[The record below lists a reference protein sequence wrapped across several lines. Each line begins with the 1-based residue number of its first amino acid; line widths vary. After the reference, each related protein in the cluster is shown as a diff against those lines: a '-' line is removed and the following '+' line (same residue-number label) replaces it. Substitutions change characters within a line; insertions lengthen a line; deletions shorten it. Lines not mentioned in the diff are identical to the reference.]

1 MEEMEQVN
9 KEATKAVTNEVA
21 AGVSKETRRKE
32 KQHAK
37 GKLFATERLSL
48 LYDDGDYRELTNPNS
63 RDGVY
68 VCIGKVF
75 GQEVVSVTHD
85 FTYKGG
91 SFGIQQSRNIVKAQ
105 KLAIRKKCPYVMLND
120 SGGARIQEGIDGLAG
135 LGNMFCNMVDA
146 SGYIPQYSVILG
158 PCAGGIAY
166 AAGLSDFV
174 FMVQGIGQMY
184 VTGPKVVKSVGLG
197 SVTAE
202 ELGGV
207 KLHSEV
213 SGCAHFNYEDEATCF
228 QELRRLISVVPPCSR
243 SNVSIPAKE
252 NYVKQNEF
260 SFQLPESDRQGYD
273 IRALINDIM
282 DDDSFIEIHSMFA
295 QSVIVGFAKLYGI
308 TVGVIANQSIC
319 MAGTLDCDTS
329 DKAARLVRFCD
340 AFHIPVI
347 TLTDVT
353 GFRPGLEQESKGVIR
368 HGAKLLYAFAEST
381 VPKVNVIVRKAY
393 GGAYIAMNSR
403 TMRADRVFAWPTA
416 KAAVMGE
423 QGAVE
428 ILYAKELKQM
438 EKETR
443 EAFIAEKAEEYQK
456 EVVGYKLGLEHGYID
471 ELILPEQTRD
481 KIYDVIVKSKR
492 RSLIRIKKKHG
503 NIPL

>member
-1 MEEMEQVN
+1 MEELENVN
-9 KEATKAVTNEVA
+9 KDD
-21 AGVSKETRRKE
+21 SKEAGRKE

-37 GKLFATERLSL
+37 GKLFATERLAL
-48 LYDDGDYRELTNPNS
+48 LYDEGEYRELTNPNG

-68 VCIGKVF
+68 VCIGRVF

-105 KLAIRKKCPYVMLND
+105 KLAVRKKCPYVMLND

-135 LGNMFCNMVDA
+135 LGDMFCNMVDA

-174 FMVQGIGQMY
+174 FMVEGIGQMY

-197 SVTAE
+197 SFTAE

-213 SGCAHFNYEDEATCF
+213 SGCAHFNYKDEATCF
-228 QELRRLISVVPPCSR
+228 QELRRLISIIPPCSR
-243 SNVSIPAKE
+243 SNAYVPAKV
-252 NYVKQNEF
+252 NYMKQNEF

-273 IRALINDIM
+273 IRGLINDIM
-282 DDDSFIEIHSMFA
+282 DDDSFMEIQSMFA
-295 QSVIVGFAKLYGI
+295 QSVVVGFAKLYGV
-308 TVGVIANQSIC
+308 TVGVIANQPMC
-319 MAGTLDCDTS
+319 VAGTLDCDTS

-340 AFHIPVI
+340 AFHIPIV

-403 TMRADRVFAWPTA
+403 TMRADKVFAWPTA

-438 EKETR
+438 DRETR
-443 EAFIAEKAEEYQK
+443 EAFIAEKTEEYER
-456 EVVGYKLGLEHGYID
+456 EVVGYHLGMEHGYID
-471 ELILPEQTRD
+471 ELILPGQTRD
-481 KIYDVIVKSKR
+481 KIYEVIVKSKR
-492 RSLIRIKKKHG
+492 KSRTGIRKKHG

>member
-1 MEEMEQVN
+1 MEELEKVN
-9 KEATKAVTNEVA
+9 KEVRK
-21 AGVSKETRRKE
+21 KE

-37 GKLFATERLSL
+37 GKLYATERLEL
-48 LYDDGDYRELTNPNS
+48 LYDDGEYRELTKPNS

-68 VCIGKVF
+68 VCIGTVF
-75 GQEVVSVTHD
+75 GQTVVSVTHD

-105 KLAIRKKCPYVMLND
+105 KLAVRKKCPFVMLND

-135 LGNMFCNMVDA
+135 LGDMFCNMVDA

-174 FMVQGIGQMY
+174 FMVQGISQMY
-184 VTGPKVVKSVGLG
+184 ITGPKVVRSVGLG
-197 SVTAE
+197 SFTAE

-213 SGCAHFNYEDEATCF
+213 SGCAHFNYEDEETCF
-228 QELRRLISVVPPCSR
+228 KELRRLISVIPPCSR
-243 SNVSIPAKE
+243 NIAAVPPKE
-252 NYVKQNEF
+252 QFVKQKDF
-260 SFQLPESDRQGYD
+260 SFQLPESDRYGYD
-273 IRALINDIM
+273 IRELIYDIV
-282 DDDSFIEIHSMFA
+282 DDDTFIEVQASFA
-295 QSVIVGFAKLYGI
+295 QPVIVGFAKLYGI
-308 TVGVIANQSIC
+308 TVGVIANQSMC

-329 DKAARLVRFCD
+329 DKAARIVRFCD

-353 GFRPGLEQESKGVIR
+353 GFRPGLDQESKGVIR
-368 HGAKLLYAFAEST
+368 HGAKLLYAFAEAT

-403 TMRADRVFAWPTA
+403 TMRADRVFAWSSA
-416 KAAVMGE
+416 KVAVMGE

-438 EKETR
+438 DKDAREK
-443 EAFIAEKAEEYQK
+443 FIAEKAEEYQK
-456 EVVGYKLGLEHGYID
+456 EVVGYQLGLEHGFID
-471 ELILPEQTRD
+471 ELILPEQTRG
-481 KIYDVIVKSKR
+481 KIYEVIVKNKR
-492 RSLIRIKKKHG
+492 KTIARIRKKHG

>member
-1 MEEMEQVN
+1 MEEMENVN
-9 KEATKAVTNEVA
+9 KEAAKKVTNDGT
-21 AGVSKETRRKE
+21 AGVSKEARKKE

-37 GKLFATERLSL
+37 GKLFATERLAL
-48 LYDDGDYRELTNPNS
+48 LYDDGLYRELTNPNG

-135 LGNMFCNMVDA
+135 LGDMFCNMIDA

-202 ELGGV
+202 ELGGA

-213 SGCAHFNYEDEATCF
+213 SGCAHFNYENEKTCF
-228 QELRRLISVVPPCSR
+228 NELRKLISIIPPCSR
-243 SNVSIPAKE
+243 SNVPVPAKE
-252 NYVKQNEF
+252 NYRKQNEF

-273 IRALINDIM
+273 IRGLINDIM
-282 DDDSFIEIHSMFA
+282 DDDSFMEIHSMFA
-295 QSVIVGFAKLYGI
+295 QSVVVGFAKLYGI
-308 TVGVIANQSIC
+308 TVGVIANQSMC

-340 AFHIPVI
+340 AFHIPIV

-428 ILYAKELKQM
+428 ILYAKELKQIN
-438 EKETR
+438 KEDR
-443 EAFIAEKAEEYQK
+443 EAFIAEKAEEYRR
-456 EVVGYKLGLEHGYID
+456 EVVGYKLGMDHGYID
-471 ELILPEQTRD
+471 ELIKPEETRD
-481 KIYDVIVKSKR
+481 KIYEVIIKNKR
-492 RSLIRIKKKHG
+492 KLKIGLKKKHG

>member
-1 MEEMEQVN
+1 MEDIEKVN
-9 KEATKAVTNEVA
+9 KEARK
-21 AGVSKETRRKE
+21 KE

-37 GKLFATERLSL
+37 GKLFATERLAL
-48 LYDDGDYRELTNPNS
+48 LYDDGVYRELTNPNG

-91 SFGIQQSRNIVKAQ
+91 SFGIQQSRNIIKAQ
-105 KLAIRKKCPYVMLND
+105 KLAIKKKCPYVMLND

-135 LGNMFCNMVDA
+135 LGDMFCNMVDA

-197 SVTAE
+197 TVTAE

-213 SGCAHFNYEDEATCF
+213 SGCAHFNYEDEKTCF
-228 QELRRLISVVPPCSR
+228 QELRRLISVIPPCSR
-243 SNVSIPAKE
+243 SNTAVPAKE
-252 NYVKQNEF
+252 RFMKQKEF
-260 SFQLPESDRQGYD
+260 SFQLPESDRHGYD
-273 IRALINDIM
+273 IRELIYDIV
-282 DDDSFIEIHSMFA
+282 DDDSFIEIHSAFA
-295 QSVIVGFAKLYGI
+295 QSVIVGFAQLYGV

-403 TMRADRVFAWPTA
+403 TMRADKVFAWPTA

-428 ILYAKELKQM
+428 ILYAKEVKQM
-438 EKETR
+438 DKETR
-443 EAFIAEKAEEYQK
+443 EAFLAEKADEYQK
-456 EVVGYKLGLEHGYID
+456 EVVGYKLGLQHGYID
-471 ELILPEQTRD
+471 ELIMPEQTRD
-481 KIYDVIVKSKR
+481 KIYEAIVKAKR
-492 RSLIRIKKKHG
+492 KNNTKIKKKHG